1 MSDELYGFG
10 EDDPVTYS
18 SINDALFGGTGASK
32 YEQQTFLGLSIA
44 SWNATAGFG
53 DSSSSLTVDLVQDE
67 LNNSDAQPSGTGHD
81 VYWDVEIG
89 DKFAAIPAG
98 SPVFFSFGRERAST
112 KDAFLHV
119 LDSFGGYESVE
130 TVYAKKGDIG
140 GTDSDGKTIYTAGQY
155 KGGTRGHNH
164 FTFAGILQAYNQ
176 SLSAN
181 GQNTYQV
188 KVTDAREILSNVT
201 LILNGY
207 QNSLLGMT
215 NLMNVYGLLEHN
227 PENATLR
234 EIFEPDYY
242 LNQENIDK
250 GYVLPQI
257 SDGTG
262 TDMYYADTFGSMA
275 GIKHNWKDNVYTR
288 GLRGD
293 PLQFPITG
301 TGMSRRDANGIPYY
315 RVMQGINTLLNFNR
329 NIAYSVTNEYG
340 EYSTLGLYNG
350 IMFRGL
356 RYAIDMSGLPMLS
369 YGYKLNYD
377 QMNLLE
383 LAMEICEVANHE
395 LYVDLLPVLD
405 HPITRWAYTH
415 NRNVAPENMFV
426 GIISMRSI
434 DKSSP
439 SEVGKIQEYIND
451 LPEEMECHTKDVGY
465 ELANETLDKIVI
477 GAQDVSTYIFPSN
490 HRYDYCAEDAMQT
503 NYQIIPYYGK
513 LNDAATIPKGFGSY
527 SQILLDAGNLFAN
540 AVGDTYVATEMELR
554 AAAISYEKWV
564 EFLLQYNDLYMESVE
579 DGDIRDIG
587 VLNAAIAPGQSDPV
601 EISSNY
607 CVTVPRN
614 LWPPK
619 IEDAGFNT
627 DAGQA
632 NNPCHPPYGW
642 PLYWHRAKAIGVPEA
657 GMANISLAAN
667 RAISDLE
674 NQFGDDN
681 SSDDED
687 NNKGRVAPKN
697 KSYIKRA
704 TSEAASIIGQSV
716 NLGRAGLKNAR
727 TIHAFLKKIAD
738 ECLGKKWLVKIPQ
751 RVNYNYSNTL
761 ADFNSTILAQ
771 TPGSF
776 FSQGPFGF
784 APRDVRGNF
793 KLPDNISALAA
804 AAANI
809 ISGSTIIS
817 QYLNPA
823 PESTAAA
830 DPLGALKVGVNRDE
844 PYTVGA
850 GGLLFNYYTEPQ
862 GGWYPYDATWTDNNI
877 NMGLIPLDFS
887 FLKNDNGRLSAYVR
901 YDNSENL
908 DFSSFSAG
916 DFRDQK
922 VDIAT
927 GKINP
932 NFISEESYQME
943 GTKNTSFPASNSNR
957 YRSDQKVHYVKV
969 SVDEDYVIAPRFKST
984 TCKLFGGG
992 YGYDIRVS
1000 EPTMIFDD
1008 EECKEKP
1015 SYRYIQRSY
1024 HPVSGTQSM
1033 GNPRMYID
1041 LDNPG
1046 LDYRNGVY
1054 ALITVPGKVA
1064 AHISSAFREG
1074 MDMSVQNV
1082 GVKHILQADVY
1093 KYVHDFQTPKV
1104 DSGEGSTN
1112 VFASALHPSGLPSDS
1127 RALIRKAYEGLTYC
1141 LNNRL
1146 NIVSPSPVYP
1156 DLVAL
1161 PLRSEERCYGPW
1173 SSISTNGTNYNAA
1186 DKEHN
1191 ISATQVGGKVEF
1203 VKDESLAP
1211 WNFGGYTYMTYTG
1224 ENQCQLGMSALMVS
1238 ERGGFSVASTPSGIS
1253 LCDYLLDYGP
1263 VVTNISVDFDAT
1275 GAAKTTYT
1283 MNSYTTSFGKL
1294 QKQRSDELKKL
1305 SRLRKQMWDQ
1315 RNKETRRMS
1324 GKNQKNTSYSLML
1337 KGLEG
1342 RMNMLQ
1348 YNNDMFKDYQQRST
1362 SYSTVISK
1370 GTVAEKRS
1378 DGSTNGLRDSEGK
1391 PSWSNLEKVAESSM
1405 QTDDDMRKAS
1415 ENIAVDGIAAASSFA
1430 NSASEKPEDVSEVAS
1445 KSPHPTVPSAKGRPS
1460 FPHPNYPEVD
1470 DKTSGWYKNK

>member
-1 MSDELYGFG
+1 MNDEIR
-10 EDDPVTYS
+10 THS
-18 SINDALFGGTGASK
+18 SINDSLFGGTGASK
-32 YEQQTFLGLSIA
+32 YDQQTFLGLSIA

-67 LNNSDAQPSGTGHD
+67 LNNSDATPSGTGHD
-81 VYWDVEIG
+81 VYWDVEKG
-89 DKFAAIPAG
+89 DQFAAIPAG
-98 SPVFFSFGRERAST
+98 SPVFFSFGRERAPT

-119 LDSFGGYESVE
+119 LDSFYNGTTSIEVK
-130 TVYAKKGDIG
+130 YATEKDI
-140 GTDSDGKTIYTAGQY
+140 DGQDADGNRIRAAGQY
-155 KGGTRGHNH
+155 KSGTRGHNH

-181 GQNTYQV
+181 GQNSYQV

-227 PENATLR
+227 PENSVLR
-234 EIFEPDYY
+234 ERFEPDYY
-242 LNQENIDK
+242 LYQRNIDL
-250 GYVLPQI
+250 GYVLPQV
-257 SDGTG
+257 SSGEG
-262 TDMYYADTFGSMA
+262 TDMYYGDTFYSMGS
-275 GIKHNWKDNVYTR
+275 IKHDWKDNVYTR

-293 PLQFPITG
+293 PKQFPITG

-329 NIAYSVTNEYG
+329 NITKYDGNPYG
-340 EYSTLGLYNG
+340 EYSGLGLYNG

-356 RYAIDMSGLPMLS
+356 RYAIDMSGLPLLS
-369 YGYKLNYD
+369 YGYRLNYD

-395 LYVDLLPVLD
+395 LFVDLLPVLN
-405 HPITRWAYTH
+405 HPVTQWAYNHNEAVKSTH
-415 NRNVAPENMFV
+415 PENMYV

-434 DKSSP
+434 DKATP
-439 SEVGKIQEYIND
+439 SKIGKIQKYINE

-490 HRYDYCAEDAMQT
+490 HRYDFCAEDAMQT
-503 NYQIIPYYGK
+503 NFQIIPYYGK
-513 LNDAATIPKGFGSY
+513 LNDAATIPKGMGSY
-527 SQILLDAGNLFAN
+527 SQIVLDAGNLFAN

-564 EFLLQYNDLYMESVE
+564 EFLLQYNDLYMESIE

-587 VLNAAIAPGQSDPV
+587 VLNATIAPNQADPV

-607 CVTVPRN
+607 KVTVPRN

-619 IEDAGFNT
+619 LEDQGFNH

-642 PLYWHRAKAIGVPEA
+642 PLYWHRAKAIGIPEA

-667 RAISDLE
+667 RAINDLE
-674 NQFGDDN
+674 KQFGDDN
-681 SSDDED
+681 NQDDED
-687 NNKGRVAPKN
+687 NNKGKVAPRGRN
-697 KSYIKRA
+697 YIKRA

-716 NLGRAGLKNAR
+716 NIGRAGLKNAR

-751 RVNYNYSNTL
+751 RVNYNYSNTKN
-761 ADFNSTILAQ
+761 DFNSTILGQ
-771 TPGSF
+771 TAGSF
-776 FSQGPFGF
+776 FQKGPFGF
-784 APRDVRGNF
+784 PPRDSRGNF
-793 KLPDNISALAA
+793 KLPSNIEALAN

-809 ISGSTIIS
+809 ITGATIIS

-823 PESTAAA
+823 PESSSTA

-862 GGWYPYDATWTDNNI
+862 GGWYPYDASWTDNNI
-877 NMGLIPLDFS
+877 HMGLIPLDFS

-922 VDIAT
+922 VNIST

-932 NFISEESYQME
+932 NFISEESYYME
-943 GTKNTSFPASNSNR
+943 GNKNTQYPGSPS
-957 YRSDQKVHYVKV
+957 YRQRDDQKVHYVKV
-969 SVDEDYVIAPRFKST
+969 SVDEDYVIAPKFKSNK
-984 TCKLFGGG
+984 CKLFGGG
-992 YGYDIRVS
+992 YNFNIRYS
-1000 EPTMIFDD
+1000 EPTMIYDPVD
-1008 EECKEKP
+1008 CEEKP

-1024 HPVSGTQSM
+1024 HPISGVQSM
-1033 GNPRMYID
+1033 GNPRTYID

-1064 AHISSAFREG
+1064 AHISSSFREG

-1093 KYVHDFQTPKV
+1093 RHVNDFQVPPV
-1104 DSGEGSTN
+1104 DQGVGATN
-1112 VFASALHPSGLPSDS
+1112 IFASALHPSGLASDS

-1173 SSISTNGTNYNAA
+1173 SSISTNGENYDAV
-1186 DKEHN
+1186 DKEDAKR
-1191 ISATQVGGKVEF
+1191 ATQVGGKVEF

-1238 ERGGFSVASTPSGIS
+1238 ERGGFSVGSTPSGIS
-1253 LCDYLLDYGP
+1253 LCDYLVKSGP

-1305 SRLRKQMWDQ
+1305 SRMRKQMWDQ
-1315 RNKETRRMS
+1315 RNKEARRMS

-1348 YNNDMFKDYQQRST
+1348 YNNDMFKDYQQRAT
-1362 SYSTVISK
+1362 NYSVVMSK
-1370 GTVAEKRS
+1370 GTVAELRN
-1378 DGSTNGLRDSEGK
+1378 DGSKNGLRDSEGK
-1391 PSWSNLEKVAESSM
+1391 NSMSNLEKVTESSM

-1430 NSASEKPEDVSEVAS
+1430 NSASERPEDVSEIAS

-1460 FPHPNYPEVD
+1460 FPHPNYPAID
-1470 DKTSGWYKNK
+1470 DKTSSWYDNK

>member
-10 EDDPVTYS
+10 EDNPVTHS
-18 SINDALFGGTGASK
+18 SINDALFSSVGASK

-53 DSSSSLTVDLVQDE
+53 DSSSSLTEDLVQDE
-67 LNNSDAQPSGTGHD
+67 LNNSDNTPSGTGHD
-81 VYWDVEIG
+81 VYWSLDNG
-89 DKFAAIPAG
+89 DQFAAIPAG

-119 LDSFGGYESVE
+119 LDSFGGNKSIK
-130 TVYAKKGDIG
+130 TKYATKDDIP
-140 GTDSDGKTIYTAGQY
+140 GTDSDGNTISVEGQY
-155 KGGTRGHNH
+155 KSGTRGHNH

-215 NLMNVYGLLEHN
+215 NLMNVYGVLEHN
-227 PENATLR
+227 PENSVLR
-234 EIFEPDYY
+234 EKFEPDYY
-242 LNQENIDK
+242 LNQSNINA
-250 GYVLPQI
+250 GHVLPQI
-257 SDGTG
+257 SDGDG
-262 TDMYYADTFGSMA
+262 TDMYYEDTWQSM
-275 GIKHNWKDNVYTR
+275 GLDNDWINNVYTA
-288 GLRGD
+288 GLRGNVG
-293 PLQFPITG
+293 QFPITG

-315 RVMQGINTLLNFNR
+315 RVMQGINTLLNFNK
-329 NIAYSVTNEYG
+329 NINEAPYA
-340 EYSTLGLYNG
+340 EYSNLGLYNG

-356 RYAIDMSGLPMLS
+356 RYAIDMSGLPLLS

-395 LYVDLLPVLD
+395 LYVDLLPVLN
-405 HPITRWAYTH
+405 HPITKWAYNH
-415 NRNVAPENMFV
+415 NEAVKGSNPENMFV

-439 SEVGKIQEYIND
+439 SKIGKIQSYINN
-451 LPEEMECHTKDVGY
+451 LPEEIECHTKDVGY

-477 GAQDVSTYIFPSN
+477 GAQDVSTYLFPSN

-513 LNDAATIPKGFGSY
+513 LNDAATIPKGVGSY

-587 VLNAAIAPGQSDPV
+587 VLNATIAPNQSDPV

-607 CVTVPRN
+607 KVTVPRN

-619 IEDAGFNT
+619 TEDEGFNT
-627 DAGQA
+627 GAGQA

-642 PLYWHRAKAIGVPEA
+642 PLYWHRAKAIGIPEA

-674 NQFGDDN
+674 KQFGDGN
-681 SSDDED
+681 GSNDED

-697 KSYIKRA
+697 TGYIKRA

-716 NLGRAGLKNAR
+716 NIGRAGLKNAR

-751 RVNYNYSNTL
+751 RVNYNYSNT
-761 ADFNSTILAQ
+761 ASDFSSTVLAQ
-771 TPGSF
+771 TTGSF
-776 FSQGPFGF
+776 FNKGPFGF
-784 APRDVRGNF
+784 APRDARGRF
-793 KLPDNISALAA
+793 QMPDNIGALANAA
-804 AAANI
+804 AAI

-817 QYLNPA
+817 QYLNSA
-823 PESTAAA
+823 PESTSVA

-862 GGWYPYDATWTDNNI
+862 GGWYPYDATWTNNNI

-908 DFSSFSAG
+908 DFSSFSSG

-932 NFISEESYQME
+932 NFISEESYLME
-943 GTKNTSFPASNSNR
+943 GNKNTQYPGSPS
-957 YRSDQKVHYVKV
+957 YRSREDQKVHYVKV
-969 SVDEDYVIAPRFKST
+969 SVDEDYVIAPKFKYGPR
-984 TCKLFGGG
+984 KLFGGSVG
-992 YGYDIRVS
+992 YHIRVS
-1000 EPTMIFDD
+1000 EPTMIYDE

-1024 HPVSGTQSM
+1024 YPVSGGQSM
-1033 GNPRMYID
+1033 GTPREYID

-1054 ALITVPGKVA
+1054 ALITVPGKVT
-1064 AHISSAFREG
+1064 AHISSSFREG

-1082 GVKHILQADVY
+1082 GVKHILMADVY
-1093 KYVHDFQTPKV
+1093 KYVNDFQIPPV
-1104 DSGEGSTN
+1104 DDGAGATN

-1146 NIVSPSPVYP
+1146 NIISPSPVYP

-1186 DKEHN
+1186 DDEDN
-1191 ISATQVGGKVEF
+1191 VSATQVGGKVEF

-1211 WNFGGYTYMTYTG
+1211 WNFGGYT
-1224 ENQCQLGMSALMVS
+1224 
-1238 ERGGFSVASTPSGIS
+1238 
-1253 LCDYLLDYGP
+1253 
-1263 VVTNISVDFDAT
+1263 
-1275 GAAKTTYT
+1275 
-1283 MNSYTTSFGKL
+1283 
-1294 QKQRSDELKKL
+1294 
-1305 SRLRKQMWDQ
+1305 
-1315 RNKETRRMS
+1315 
-1324 GKNQKNTSYSLML
+1324 
-1337 KGLEG
+1337 
-1342 RMNMLQ
+1342 
-1348 YNNDMFKDYQQRST
+1348 
-1362 SYSTVISK
+1362 
-1370 GTVAEKRS
+1370 
-1378 DGSTNGLRDSEGK
+1378 
-1391 PSWSNLEKVAESSM
+1391 
-1405 QTDDDMRKAS
+1405 
-1415 ENIAVDGIAAASSFA
+1415 
-1430 NSASEKPEDVSEVAS
+1430 
-1445 KSPHPTVPSAKGRPS
+1445 
-1460 FPHPNYPEVD
+1460 
-1470 DKTSGWYKNK
+1470 

>member
-1 MSDELYGFG
+1 MTDSTRFS
-10 EDDPVTYS
+10 T
-18 SINDALFGGTGASK
+18 INDSLFGGTGGSK
-32 YEQQTFLGLSIA
+32 YDQQTFLGLSIA

-67 LNNSDAQPSGTGHD
+67 LNNSDATSSGTGHD
-81 VYWDVEIG
+81 VYWDTLRG
-89 DKFAAIPAG
+89 DQFAAIPAG
-98 SPVFFSFGRERAST
+98 SPVFFSFGRERASV
-112 KDAFLHV
+112 KNAFIHA
-119 LDSFGGYESVE
+119 LDNQSRNSISVP
-130 TVYAKKGDIG
+130 VQYAKKSDIP
-140 GTDSDGKTIYTAGQY
+140 GTDDDGNTLYVEGQY
-155 KGGTRGHNH
+155 KSGTRGHNH
-164 FTFAGILQAYNQ
+164 FTFGGILQAYNQ

-227 PENATLR
+227 PENSVLR
-234 EIFEPDYY
+234 ERFEPDYY
-242 LNQENIDK
+242 LKKTNIDQ
-250 GYVLPQI
+250 GYVLPQM

-262 TDMYYADTFGSMA
+262 TDMYYEGTWGDMGLD
-275 GIKHNWKDNVYTR
+275 NDWVENVYTA
-288 GLRGD
+288 GLRGNWK
-293 PLQFPITG
+293 QFPITG

-315 RVMQGINTLLNFNR
+315 RVMQAINTLLNFNKDI
-329 NIAYSVTNEYG
+329 NIEPYAEYAN
-340 EYSTLGLYNG
+340 LGLYNG

-356 RYAIDMSGLPMLS
+356 RYAIDMSGLPLLS

-395 LYVDLLPVLD
+395 LFIDLLPAIN
-405 HPITRWAYTH
+405 HPLTRWAYNH
-415 NRNVAPENMFV
+415 NQNMISTGYKEDMFV

-439 SEVGKIQEYIND
+439 SEIGKIQSYINN

-465 ELANETLDKIVI
+465 ELANETIDKIVI

-490 HRYDYCAEDAMQT
+490 HRYDHCAEDAMQT
-503 NYQIIPYYGK
+503 NYQIIPYYGL
-513 LNDAATIPKGFGSY
+513 LNGAATIPKGFGSY
-527 SQILLDAGNLFAN
+527 SQIVLDAGNLFAN

-564 EFLLQYNDLYMESVE
+564 EFLLQYNDLYMESIE

-587 VLNAAIAPGQSDPV
+587 VLNATIAPNQSDPV

-607 CVTVPRN
+607 KVTVPRN

-619 IEDAGFNT
+619 SEDEGFNEG
-627 DAGQA
+627 AGQA

-642 PLYWHRAKAIGVPEA
+642 PLYWHRARAIGIPEA

-667 RAISDLE
+667 RAINDLE
-674 NQFGDDN
+674 KQFGN
-681 SSDDED
+681 NHSSDDEG
-687 NNKGRVAPKN
+687 NNKGRVSPKGAG
-697 KSYIKRA
+697 YIKRA

-716 NLGRAGLKNAR
+716 NIGRAGLKNAR

-751 RVNYNYSNTL
+751 RVNYNYSNT
-761 ADFNSTILAQ
+761 AGDFNSTVLSTTA
-771 TPGSF
+771 GSF
-776 FSQGPFGF
+776 FQKGPFGF
-784 APRDVRGNF
+784 PPRDSRGNF
-793 KLPDNISALAA
+793 KLPSNIGTLANAA
-804 AAANI
+804 AAI
-809 ISGSTIIS
+809 IAGSTIVS
-817 QYLNPA
+817 QYLNNA
-823 PESTAAA
+823 PEKDDEA

-862 GGWYPYDATWTDNNI
+862 GGWYPYDATWTNNNI

-922 VDIAT
+922 INVAD

-932 NFISEESYQME
+932 NFISEESYYME
-943 GTKNTSFPASNSNR
+943 GNKNTQYPGSPSYRNR
-957 YRSDQKVHYVKV
+957 EDKKVHYVKV
-969 SVDEDYVIAPRFKST
+969 SVDEDYVIAPKYKFSS
-984 TCKLFGGG
+984 CKKAGHL
-992 YGYDIRVS
+992 YGYHVRSS
-1000 EPTMIFDD
+1000 EPTMIFDE

-1024 HPVSGTQSM
+1024 YPISGLAQGS
-1033 GNPRMYID
+1033 PQPYID

-1064 AHISSAFREG
+1064 AHISSSFREG

-1093 KYVHDFQTPKV
+1093 RNVFDFQVPEV
-1104 DSGEGSTN
+1104 DSGVGATN
-1112 VFASALHPSGLPSDS
+1112 IFASALHPSGLPSDT

-1173 SSISTNGTNYNAA
+1173 SSISTNGANYNAA
-1186 DKEHN
+1186 DAEDN
-1191 ISATQVGGKVEF
+1191 VSATQVGGKVEF

-1238 ERGGFSVASTPSGIS
+1238 ERGGFSIAGTPSGIS
-1253 LCDYLLDYGP
+1253 LCDYLLNSGP

-1337 KGLEG
+1337 KGVEG

-1362 SYSTVISK
+1362 SYSAVISK
-1370 GTVAEKRS
+1370 GTVNEQRKKNES
-1378 DGSTNGLRDSEGK
+1378 GTS
-1391 PSWSNLEKVAESSM
+1391 PSRRKEKVTESSM
-1405 QTDDDMRKAS
+1405 QTDEDMRKAS
-1415 ENIAVDGIAAASSFA
+1415 ENMAVDGVAAASSFA

-1445 KSPHPTVPSAKGRPS
+1445 KSPHPTAVSYTHLTLPTT
-1460 FPHPNYPEVD
+1460 D
-1470 DKTSGWYKNK
+1470 